1 MLNGLVKFSMLDNL
15 ILFVSQFLLVF
26 LLGTQSINVVRGYYV
41 AAAFTSFLL
50 GICGWF
56 AIGIIAESTTYD
68 LTSFTF
74 FSYIVAGPL
83 GVILAMKLHAMFRR
97 K

>member
-1 MLNGLVKFSMLDNL
+1 MLDNL

-41 AAAFTSFLL
+41 AAAFTSLLL

-74 FSYIVAGPL
+74 LSYIVAGP
-83 GVILAMKLHAMFRR
+83 VAIISAMKFHSYLR
-97 K
+97 KLKPENKVL

>member
-1 MLNGLVKFSMLDNL
+1 MIDNL

-41 AAAFTSFLL
+41 AAAFTSLLL

-74 FSYIVAGPL
+74 LSYIVAGPL
-83 GVILAMKLHAMFRR
+83 AIISAMKFHSYLR
-97 K
+97 KLKPENKVL

>member
-1 MLNGLVKFSMLDNL
+1 MLDNL

-41 AAAFTSFLL
+41 AAAFTSLLL

-83 GVILAMKLHAMFRR
+83 AIVSAIKFHELIR
-97 K
+97 KYKVL

>member
-1 MLNGLVKFSMLDNL
+1 MVDNL
-15 ILFVSQFLLVF
+15 ILFVSEFLLVF

-41 AAAFTSFLL
+41 AAAFTSLLL

-74 FSYIVAGPL
+74 LSYIVAGPAA
-83 GVILAMKLHAMFRR
+83 IISAMKFHSIMRNYL
-97 K
+97 

>member
-1 MLNGLVKFSMLDNL
+1 VDNL

-26 LLGTQSINVVRGYYV
+26 LLGLQSLNVMRGYYV
-41 AAAFTSFLL
+41 AAAFTSLLL

-68 LTSFTF
+68 LTLFTF
-74 FSYIVAGPL
+74 FSYIVAGP
-83 GVILAMKLHAMFRR
+83 VAIISAMRFHQWLR

>member
-1 MLNGLVKFSMLDNL
+1 MTTFDNV
-15 ILFVSQFLLVF
+15 ILFVSQFVFIF
-26 LLGTQSINVVRGYYV
+26 LLGIQQLNIMRGYYV
-41 AAAFTSFLL
+41 AAAFTSLLL

-74 FSYIVAGPL
+74 FSYIVAGP
-83 GVILAMKLHAMFRR
+83 VAIISAMKFHSYLR
-97 K
+97 KLKPENKVL